1 MRKAILTAIAF
12 LGLLGT
18 ALAEPEVAAIGQ
30 IKTLSGAAFIVRGA
44 VRQPAHLGDALRE
57 MDDLETGDNGSLGVT
72 FNDSTLMSLGPRSH
86 VSLHEYR
93 FNPTTRRGNFLARMK
108 RGTLAVTSGELTRAE
123 PGSIRIQ
130 TPRAILGVRGTQFLV
145 RVDE

>member
-1 MRKAILTAIAF
+1 MRTATLTAIAF
-12 LGLLGT
+12 LGFLGA
-18 ALAEPEVAAIGQ
+18 ALAAPEAASIGQ
-30 IKTLSGAAFIVRGA
+30 VKSVNGAAFIIRGGA
-44 VRQPAHLGDALRE
+44 RLPAHLGDPLLER
-57 MDDLETGDNGSLGVT
+57 DDLETGDNGTLGVT

-93 FNPTTRRGNFLARMK
+93 FDPTTRHGNFLARMR